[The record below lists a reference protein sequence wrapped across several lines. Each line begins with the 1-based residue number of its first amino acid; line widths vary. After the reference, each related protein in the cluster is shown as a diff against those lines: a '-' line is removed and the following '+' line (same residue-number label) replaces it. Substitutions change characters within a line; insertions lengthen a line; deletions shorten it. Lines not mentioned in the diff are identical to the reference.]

1 MLKLPDN
8 LSIGT
13 VVNPVAR
20 VLPVLAT
27 DNIGSAMQELNAR
40 ATSFVKGQEYLAQV
54 VTKLDDKAYLVK
66 VDQSMLKMELGTA
79 ARAGQ
84 TLLLRYMQ
92 DSPVPTFLLAPP
104 TTKSSGAATE
114 LSPAAQLIGRY
125 LKEAESAGATTRR
138 EAMSVVTHSPKNP
151 QLMAQDLRQALS
163 NSGLFYESHLNA
175 MVQGRRTVAALMQ
188 EPQNQHNAQ
197 IATLMAQQLAVLD
210 NQRLSWHGEVWL
222 GQKMDWDVRL
232 QERPNAEESEQPALD
247 ENRSIASEVTL
258 HLPKLGKVTAKL
270 SLEGG
275 HLRINLQAE
284 QAATL
289 GTLKDKSEHLT
300 QAIADSGLQLD
311 ALTVAQYE

>member
-13 VVNPVAR
+13 AVNPVAR

-40 ATSFVKGQEYLAQV
+40 AFSFVKGQEYLAQV
-54 VTKLDDKAYLVK
+54 MTKLDDKAYLVK
-66 VDQSMLKMELGTA
+66 VDQTMLKMELGTE

-92 DSPVPTFLLAPP
+92 DSPIPTFLLAPP
-104 TTKSSGAATE
+104 TAKSSGAATE

-125 LKEAESAGATTRR
+125 LKEAESAGASTRH
-138 EAMSVVTHSPKNP
+138 EATSVVTHSPKNP

-175 MVQGRRTVAALMQ
+175 MMQGQRTVAALMQ
-188 EPQNQHNAQ
+188 EPQNHHNAQ

-210 NQRLSWHGEVWL
+210 NQRLSWHGEVWP
-222 GQKMDWDVRL
+222 GQKMDWDVHL
-232 QERPNAEESEQPALD
+232 QERPNAEEFEQQDLD
-247 ENRSIASEVTL
+247 ESRLFASEITL
-258 HLPKLGKVTAKL
+258 HLPNLGKVTAKL
-270 SLEGG
+270 SLVGE
-275 HLRINLQAE
+275 HVRINILAE
-284 QAATL
+284 QTATL
-289 GTLKDKSEHLT
+289 DTLKNKSDHLT
-300 QAIADSGLQLD
+300 QAMTDSGLQLD
-311 ALTVAQYE
+311 ALTVTSYE

>member
-40 ATSFVKGQEYLAQV
+40 AFSFVKGQEYLAQV
-54 VTKLDDKAYLVK
+54 MTKLDDKAYLVK
-66 VDQSMLKMELGTA
+66 VDQTMLKMELGTE

-104 TTKSSGAATE
+104 TAKSSGAATE
-114 LSPAAQLIGRY
+114 LSSAAQLIGRY
-125 LKEAESAGATTRR
+125 LKEAEGAGASTRH
-138 EAMSVVTHSPKNP
+138 EATSVVTHAPKNP
-151 QLMAQDLRQALS
+151 QVMAQDLRQALS

-175 MVQGRRTVAALMQ
+175 MVQGQRTVAALMQ
-188 EPQNQHNAQ
+188 EPQNQLNPQ

-210 NQRLSWHGEVWL
+210 NQRLSWHGEVWS
-222 GQKMDWDVRL
+222 GQKMDWDVHL
-232 QERPNAEESEQPALD
+232 QERPNAEKSEQQAFD
-247 ENRSIASEVTL
+247 ENRPIDSEITL
-258 HLPKLGKVTAKL
+258 YLPKLGKVTAKL
-270 SLEGG
+270 SLEGA
-275 HLRINLQAE
+275 HVRINLQAE
-284 QAATL
+284 QTSTL
-289 GTLKDKSEHLT
+289 DALKDKSEHLT
-300 QAIADSGLQLD
+300 QAMTNSGLQLD
-311 ALTVAQYE
+311 ALTMTQYE